1 MENYITAKNSPKS
14 NNKIHKKR
22 VKKLLVAIF
31 SNLVIKKALLLVKTL
46 KLLKFQYQLLQKKI
60 KKDLEFLIQKKV
72 IKKRIK

>member
-72 IKKRIK
+72 IKKG